1 MVDPARP
8 DPDLAFFRQ
17 VCGARGV
24 VTDLA
29 DQSDYLREPRGRF
42 TGVARAVVLPGST
55 AEVAAVVQYAHA
67 HGIAIVPQGG
77 QTGLCGGAMP
87 DDTGRQVILNLK
99 RMRRILAFDSAEGTV
114 TVQAGCRLAEL
125 QQAAASNGWW
135 FPLSLASSGDCQIGG
150 NLATNA
156 GGHNV
161 LRYGNV
167 RELCRGLEVVLAD
180 GRVWSDLKGLAK
192 DNSGYDLKQ
201 LFIGAE
207 GTLGIITAA
216 VLRLVPQPAQQALM
230 LVPLPDV
237 ATALQLFGHLNAAF
251 GEAVTA
257 FELMSAFSVDLVAR
271 YFPDLPV
278 PRMNGSP
285 WCVLIELSRTSAGTD
300 LTSELAGVLDA
311 SAGGEG
317 LRDAVMAA
325 DRRQMDRL
333 WAVRNAIPDAQRC
346 EGPSIKHDISLPR
359 ERMAPFIAEVLPL
372 LQACCPGVRP
382 CIFGHLGDGNLHFNL
397 SAPTD
402 GDAAAFLTQRA
413 GLERLVHDRVVAH
426 GGSFAAE
433 HGVGQ
438 LKRGEMA
445 RYKDAV
451 TLDLMQRVKR
461 ALDPQGILNPGKVL
475 PEW

>member
-1 MVDPARP
+1 MVVPAPP

-24 VTDLA
+24 VA
-29 DQSDYLREPRGRF
+29 DPAGQSDYLREPRGRF
-42 TGVARAVVLPGST
+42 SGATRAVVLPGST

-67 HGIAIVPQGG
+67 NGIAIVPQGG

-87 DDTGRQVILNLK
+87 DQTGRQIVLNLK
-99 RMRRILAFDSAEGTV
+99 RMRRILALDPVDGTV
-114 TVQAGCRLAEL
+114 TVQAGCRLSAL
-125 QQAAASNGWW
+125 QQAVAARGWW
-135 FPLSLASSGDCQIGG
+135 FPLSLASSDDCQIGG

-180 GRVWSDLKGLAK
+180 GRVWSDLKGLTK

-216 VLRLVPQPAQQALM
+216 VLRLAPRPAQQALT

-237 ATALQLFGHLNAAF
+237 ATAVQLFGHLNAAL

-257 FELMSAFSVDLVAR
+257 FELLSTFSLDLVTR
-271 YFPDLPV
+271 HFPDLPAF
-278 PRMNGSP
+278 PRTGRP
-285 WCVLIELSRTSAGTD
+285 WCVLIELSRTGAGAD
-300 LTSELAGVLDA
+300 LAAALADVLA
-311 SAGGEG
+311 PVVGAEA
-317 LRDAVMAA
+317 LHAAVTAA

-333 WAVRNAIPDAQRC
+333 WAVRNAIPDAQRR

-359 ERMAPFIAEVLPL
+359 GRMAPFIAEVLPL
-372 LQACCPGVRP
+372 LQARCPGVRP

-397 SAPTD
+397 SAPSG
-402 GDAAAFLTQRA
+402 GDAPAFLSQREA
-413 GLERLVHDRVVAH
+413 LERLVHDRVVAH

-451 TLDLMQRVKR
+451 TLDLMRRIKR
-461 ALDPQGILNPGKVL
+461 ALDPDAVLNPGKVL
-475 PEW
+475 PEP